1 VLAVPREQRVAKRG
15 GLDGEGGL
23 IVGEGGQQ
31 AVEERANA
39 LRKPAGIFALC
50 LVAAG
55 DLWLVMSMAKRA
67 AKPSGAADA
76 PAPKTLTSY
85 TIKLDA
91 AQQAKLRAHCEARGW
106 ERVQLA
112 YTHFAFKSEQ
122 ARLNVAAYTS
132 DKVVIAGKGTE
143 DFVKNVLEPEVTGSA
158 QLGYEAELHPEW
170 FEPHAGLDE
179 SGKGDFFGPVIAATV
194 IGDRAAIEAWREA
207 GAQDSKKMTD
217 GRIVAL
223 DRLIRSTRGAVV
235 RTCFCKTMGRYNALM
250 LRPRANLN
258 SLLAWQHASALR
270 EALAVQPV
278 AWGLL
283 DQFSTQP
290 LVQRELKK
298 KAAEVPAGFE
308 LKMRTKAEEDPVVAA
323 ASIVARAEYVRQMHA
338 LSEQFGEP
346 LQKGAGPLVKKQAAQ
361 LIDKLGAA
369 ALGDFAKLH
378 FRTAY
383 EVVSAAGKLAE
394 LPLRPPPP
402 KLSQWN

>member
-1 VLAVPREQRVAKRG
+1 
-15 GLDGEGGL
+15 
-23 IVGEGGQQ
+23 
-31 AVEERANA
+31 
-39 LRKPAGIFALC
+39 
-50 LVAAG
+50 
-55 DLWLVMSMAKRA
+55 MAKRA
-67 AKPSGAADA
+67 ASSGASDA
-76 PAPKTLTSY
+76 STAPKTLTSY

-91 AQQAKLRAHCEARGW
+91 AQQAKLRVHCEARGW
-106 ERVQLA
+106 ERVELA
-112 YTHFAFKSEQ
+112 YTNFAFKSAQ

-132 DKVVIAGKGTE
+132 GKVVIAGKGTE
-143 DFVKNVLEPEVTGSA
+143 DFVKNVIEPEITGLA
-158 QLGYEAELHPEW
+158 ELGYEAERHPEW

-194 IGDRAAIEAWREA
+194 IADTAAIEAWREA

-223 DRLIRSTRGAVV
+223 DRLIRTTRGAVV
-235 RTCFCKTMGRYNALM
+235 RTCFCKTMARYNALM
-250 LRPRANLN
+250 SRPRANLN
-258 SLLAWQHASALR
+258 SLLAWQHATALS
-270 EALAVQPV
+270 EALAAKPV

-283 DQFSTQP
+283 DQFSEQP

-298 KAAEVPAGFE
+298 HAAKIPAGFA

-338 LSEQFGEP
+338 LSEKFGEP

-369 ALGDFAKLH
+369 SLGDFAKLH

-383 EVVSAAGKLAE
+383 EVVSAAGKLDE

-402 KLSQWN
+402 KTSQWN